1 MRSIFSKRKE
11 PSSANDRKLI
21 NSAFDGNL
29 QEVRDLLRAGA
40 NVNAQRTDIGVTAL
54 YVASEFGH
62 VEVVRALLQNNKVDV
77 NLRRTDDGTTALYVA
92 SQNGQLEVVRELLRN
107 NKVDVNLQHTCGSTA
122 LYMASQNGHV
132 EVVRELL
139 QNNKV
144 DVNLQRT
151 DDGGTTALYIASEFG
166 HLEVVRALLQN
177 NKVDVNLQKT
187 GGYTALYIASEK
199 GHVEIVRALLQNNK
213 VDVNLQRTN
222 DGTTALYTASQEG
235 HVEVVRKLLRNNK
248 VDVNLQ
254 MTGGYTALYIAS
266 EFGHVEVVRALL
278 QNNKVDVNL
287 RRTDDGTTAL
297 YVASQNGQLEV
308 VRELLQN
315 NKVDVNLQRTDDGGG
330 CESQKTGG
338 YTALTLREKGHVEIV
353 RALLQ
358 NNKVDVNL
366 QRTNDGTTALY
377 IASQEGHV
385 EVVRELLRNN
395 KVDVNLQMTGGY
407 TALYIASEF
416 GHVEVVRALLQNNK
430 VDVNLRRTDDG
441 TTALYVASQNG
452 QLEVVRELLRNNKV
466 DVNLP
471 NTNGATALYI
481 ACQNGHVEVV
491 RELLQNNKLDVN
503 LQRTDGQT
511 ALYAAS
517 RNGHVEVVRLLLQN
531 NKTDVNGQRDDD
543 GVTALFMAS
552 CYGHVE
558 VVRLLLQNNKTDVNL
573 QMTDGQTALY
583 AASRNGHLEVV
594 RLLLQNKK
602 VDANLQM
609 TGGFTPLYVAS
620 CNGHVEVVRLLLQN
634 NKTDVN
640 LRMTDG
646 ATPLMIASHNG
657 HVEVVRELLQNNK
670 VNVNLQRTDDG
681 ATALYVAS
689 QNGDLEVVRELLQ
702 NNKVNVNL
710 QRTDDGA
717 TALYVASQNGHVE
730 VVRALLQNNKVDLN
744 LQCTGDGGLTPLDRA
759 LQQKH
764 DDIVRLLKKHM
775 EDERNRL
782 EEEEQKRREEEERR
796 RRMDDERKQAMEEKR
811 RRQELLNRRRPA
823 AASVAGQR
831 VTGNPPR
838 RNENSPPS
846 DDAAIEKDRSKLF
859 NVMSS
864 TSKDHDPVELSHQY
878 IEHCITKRTLGSG
891 AFGDA
896 FLAEDSHL
904 PKKFAVKKVK
914 LAQCDQDTINE
925 IRKSFQR
932 ELSTLKRFHHPNII
946 VLYGYNLNA
955 SLNDQCL
962 VYEYAANGSLDGFL
976 RDDGNRARLTTD
988 IRLSIMF
995 EVARAV
1001 NFLHSGGC
1009 EGWKVFHRDIKSAN
1023 ICLAEDFTARLIDC
1037 GLAKFVPDENLN
1049 IVPGSVIPSVRSTTG
1064 GHAFGT
1070 RGYMCPEC
1078 LINGQ
1083 STRNGTQFTDVFE
1096 KYVKDED
1103 GELIGDG
1110 WKILEQDADPSII
1123 WDPRSFRLVCK
1134 AAIRCITPTSKTRLS
1149 TSELL
1154 EELRTAITETPSPE
1168 TNSAGDNRPFCI
1180 ICNQCRTDMACSE
1193 GHPLCSGCIGNAL
1206 GHSNGYH
1213 VSCLIDRCSSQPFR
1227 DEDLFGRVS
1236 VETYNRY
1243 IEKKVE
1249 HAKLDEIL
1257 HGMRAVRVGVERNNQ
1272 LLQEQQDMLQRL
1284 ASGLERSL
1292 AALSLLA
1299 ANQFKECPNLV
1310 WVAPISVEKQDLGNP
1325 KNWIRS
1331 ALKQKY
1337 KVVFICA
1344 HSGQPGH
1351 EPFEIEVP
1359 KGWITKIAPW
1369 LKLCLL
1375 ALKGAAGSQGLPFP
1389 IPDLSFLDQ
1398 CGKMKTLLES
1408 VIEEGANAVLSRC
1421 ETLLESGTMT
1431 IDSYG
1436 QMQTL
1441 AGDSFQL
1448 IAEKAQKEK
1457 RSQWKPPQMVPVCD
1471 RNGTIMWVKGEFQ
1484 DHYRV

>member
-1 MRSIFSKRKE
+1 MPSIFSKRKKE
-11 PSSANDRKLI
+11 PSSENDRKLI
-21 NSAFDGNL
+21 ISAYHGNL
-29 QEVRDLLRAGA
+29 PEFRDLLRAEA
-40 NVNAQRTDIGVTAL
+40 NVNAQLDEDGRSALYVASQEGHLEVVRLLLQKKKVDVNLQRDSGATALYVAIQNGHVEVVRALLQNNKVDMNLQSTGGFTAL
-54 YVASEFGH
+54 YVASEKGYLEIVRLLLQNKKVDVNLQCYNDGVTALHIASCHGHVEVVRTLLQSSKVDVNLQRDSGLTALYVAIQNGH

-77 NLRRTDDGTTALYVA
+77 NLQNTAGGFTALPVASEKGHLEIVRLLLLNNKVDVNLQSTGGFTALYVA
-92 SQNGQLEVVRELLRN
+92 SEKGHVEVVRELLYNNKVDVNLQSTGGFTALYVASEKGHVEVVRVLLRN
-107 NKVDVNLQHTCGSTA
+107 NKVDVNLQ
-122 LYMASQNGHV
+122 
-132 EVVRELL
+132 E
-139 QNNKV
+139 
-144 DVNLQRT
+144 T
-151 DDGGTTALYIASEFG
+151 DGA
-166 HLEVVRALLQN
+166 
-177 NKVDVNLQKT
+177 
-187 GGYTALYIASEK
+187 TALYIASEK
-199 GHVEIVRALLQNNK
+199 GHLEIVRELLQSNK
-213 VDVNLQRTN
+213 VDVNLQ
-222 DGTTALYTASQEG
+222 L
-235 HVEVVRKLLRNNK
+235 
-248 VDVNLQ
+248 
-254 MTGGYTALYIAS
+254 
-266 EFGHVEVVRALL
+266 
-278 QNNKVDVNL
+278 
-287 RRTDDGTTAL
+287 TDDGSTAVV
-297 YVASQNGQLEV
+297 VASYKGHLEV

-315 NKVDVNLQRTDDGGG
+315 NNVDVNLQCTDGATALYHASQKGHVEVVRTLLQTIKVDVNLQ
-330 CESQKTGG
+330 
-338 YTALTLREKGHVEIV
+338 
-353 RALLQ
+353 
-358 NNKVDVNL
+358 
-366 QRTNDGTTALY
+366 
-377 IASQEGHV
+377 
-385 EVVRELLRNN
+385 
-395 KVDVNLQMTGGY
+395 
-407 TALYIASEF
+407 
-416 GHVEVVRALLQNNK
+416 
-430 VDVNLRRTDDG
+430 
-441 TTALYVASQNG
+441 
-452 QLEVVRELLRNNKV
+452 
-466 DVNLP
+466 
-471 NTNGATALYI
+471 
-481 ACQNGHVEVV
+481 
-491 RELLQNNKLDVN
+491 
-503 LQRTDGQT
+503 
-511 ALYAAS
+511 
-517 RNGHVEVVRLLLQN
+517 
-531 NKTDVNGQRDDD
+531 
-543 GVTALFMAS
+543 
-552 CYGHVE
+552 
-558 VVRLLLQNNKTDVNL
+558 
-573 QMTDGQTALY
+573 
-583 AASRNGHLEVV
+583 
-594 RLLLQNKK
+594 
-602 VDANLQM
+602 
-609 TGGFTPLYVAS
+609 
-620 CNGHVEVVRLLLQN
+620 
-634 NKTDVN
+634 
-640 LRMTDG
+640 
-646 ATPLMIASHNG
+646 
-657 HVEVVRELLQNNK
+657 
-670 VNVNLQRTDDG
+670 
-681 ATALYVAS
+681 
-689 QNGDLEVVRELLQ
+689 
-702 NNKVNVNL
+702 
-710 QRTDDGA
+710 
-717 TALYVASQNGHVE
+717 
-730 VVRALLQNNKVDLN
+730 
-744 LQCTGDGGLTPLDRA
+744 CTVDGGLLTALDIA
-759 LQQKH
+759 LRQKH
-764 DDIVRLLKKHM
+764 DDVVGLLKKHK

-782 EEEEQKRREEEERR
+782 EEEERRRREEEERSR
-796 RRMDDERKQAMEEKR
+796 VTDERKQAIEEKR
-811 RRQELLNRRRPA
+811 RRQELLNRRPA
-823 AASVAGQR
+823 TGSVAGQR
-831 VTGNPPR
+831 VTDNPPR
-838 RNENSPPS
+838 RNENSPSS
-846 DDAAIEKDRSKLF
+846 DDAVIEQDRSKLF
-859 NVMSS
+859 KVMSS

-878 IEHCITKRTLGSG
+878 IEHCVTNRKLGSG
-891 AFGDA
+891 AFGKV

-955 SLNDQCL
+955 SLNDQFL

-976 RDDGNRARLTTD
+976 RDDGNRARLTAD

-1049 IVPGSVIPSVRSTTG
+1049 FVPGSVIPSVWSTTG

-1070 RGYMCPEC
+1070 PGYMCPEYVKKKGMGKSCPYIAAFDVYSIGIVMVELILGC

-1083 STRNGTQFTDVFE
+1083 STRNGTQFDDVFE

-1103 GELIGDG
+1103 DELIVDG

-1154 EELRTAITETPSPE
+1154 DELRTAITETPNPE

-1180 ICNQCRTDMACSE
+1180 ICNQYRTDMACSE
-1193 GHPLCSGCIGNAL
+1193 GHPLCSGCLGNAL
-1206 GHSNGYH
+1206 GHSTGYH
-1213 VSCLIDRCSSQPFR
+1213 VSCLIDRCLSQPFR

-1272 LLQEQQDMLQRL
+1272 LLQEQQEMLQRL

-1292 AALSLLA
+1292 AALSMLA

-1310 WVAPISVEKQDLGNP
+1310 WVTPISVEKQDLGNP
-1325 KNWIRS
+1325 KKWIKS

-1369 LKLCLL
+1369 LILCLM

-1398 CGKMKTLLES
+1398 CGKMKTFLES

-1431 IDSYG
+1431 IDTYG

-1441 AGDSFQL
+1441 AGDSFKL